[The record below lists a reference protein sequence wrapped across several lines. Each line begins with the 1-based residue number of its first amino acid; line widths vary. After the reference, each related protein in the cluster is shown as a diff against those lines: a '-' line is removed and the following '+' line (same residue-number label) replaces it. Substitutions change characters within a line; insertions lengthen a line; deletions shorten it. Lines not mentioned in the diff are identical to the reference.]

1 MKKLSWATAFA
12 ALSGFVILYIASWAL
27 PADEASVFIAY
38 WSVFFA
44 VTGLIDGL
52 MQETTRAVSAAAG
65 TTPVAAPSPVVPAEP
80 APAAAVVSP
89 GTSARPVTVAAV
101 VAGVLVAVTVAAGM
115 PWMRLI
121 TGGEVAVPTALMA
134 AGLASYCFQAV
145 VAGIVSGLKMW
156 DEFAWLVA
164 VDSGIRLAVIT
175 LAWATGAG
183 LTAFYLTTV
192 IGAATWAGILAAS
205 TRARAGL
212 AAPTDVGMKA
222 LWLRCLQA
230 MTATG
235 ATALLITGF
244 PAFIKATAGQSAPAG
259 TEGVTVAGIMLAV
272 MLTRAPI
279 LVPLQRFQ
287 SALIV
292 RFVDNADRPGHGIGA
307 PVALVAG
314 IGAAGAVAAWLIG
327 PWIMRLL
334 FAPAMQVPGPILG
347 VLTLGAAAT
356 GMLMI
361 TGTTTLAAGRH
372 SRYVVGWVTA
382 TAVAFACLPLPLP
395 VATTVCIALIVGP
408 AAGIAVHAPAILTDE
423 RKTT

>member
-1 MKKLSWATAFA
+1 MTGLDLAFA
-12 ALSGFVILYIASWAL
+12 T
-27 PADEASVFIAY
+27 
-38 WSVFFA
+38 
-44 VTGLIDGL
+44 TGLITAAAAAL
-52 MQETTRAVSAAAG
+52 AVTTRH
-65 TTPVAAPSPVVPAEP
+65 VVH
-80 APAAAVVSP
+80 S
-89 GTSARPVTVAAV
+89 
-101 VAGVLVAVTVAAGM
+101 
-115 PWMRLI
+115 
-121 TGGEVAVPTALMA
+121 
-134 AGLASYCFQAV
+134 
-145 VAGIVSGLKMW
+145 
-156 DEFAWLVA
+156 
-164 VDSGIRLAVIT
+164 
-175 LAWATGAG
+175 
-183 LTAFYLTTV
+183 
-192 IGAATWAGILAAS
+192 
-205 TRARAGL
+205 
-212 AAPTDVGMKA
+212 A
-222 LWLRCLQA
+222 LWLVV
-230 MTATG
+230 
-235 ATALLITGF
+235 ALLGL
-244 PAFIKATAGQSAPAG
+244 AGCYLVLGA
-259 TEGVTVAGIMLAV
+259 ELVALVQVLVYVGAV
-272 MLTRAPI
+272 VVLVIVALMLTRAPI